1 MGYITTKEA
10 SLKWEISDR
19 RIRVLCTEGKIEGA
33 IKIGRNWSV
42 PSDAMKPIDNR
53 TKMKSRFQG
62 IDYPFDAIDEQKKA
76 IDLRRPLTKNQYNSL
91 RNNLIV
97 EWTYNSNAI
106 EGNTLTLS
114 ETKVVLEGI
123 TIGGKSVVEHLE
135 AINHRDAILFLESI
149 VDRQEEITEWNIRN
163 LHQIILKDID
173 NSNAG
178 IYRMENVLIS
188 GAKHLPPD
196 YLMVPVQMQ
205 KLVYEDNREW
215 IHYHPVVRAALLH
228 GEFVKIHPFVDGNG
242 RTARLL
248 LNLVLMSNGYPPIVI
263 KKESRLAYY
272 EALDTAHTTFNYS
285 KFVHLIATLVF
296 EAEQLWLQI
305 IK

>member
-1 MGYITTKEA
+1 MTTKEA
-10 SLKWEISDR
+10 SLKWGISDR
-19 RIRVLCTEGKIEGA
+19 RIRILCTEGKIEGA
-33 IKIGRNWSV
+33 IKMGRNWSV

-53 TKMKSRFQG
+53 IKMKSRFQG
-62 IDYPFDAIDEQKKA
+62 IDYSFDIIDEQKKA
-76 IDLRRPLTKNQYNSL
+76 IDLRRPLTKNQYNTL
-91 RNNLIV
+91 RDNLIV

-178 IYRMENVLIS
+178 KYRMENVLIS
-188 GAKHLPPD
+188 GAKHIPPE
-196 YLMVPVQMQ
+196 YLMVPVHMQ
-205 KLVYEDNREW
+205 TLVYEDNKEW

-228 GEFVKIHPFVDGNG
+228 GEFVKIHPFIDGNG

-248 LNLVLMSNGYPPIVI
+248 LNLVLMVNGYPPIVI

-272 EALDTAHTTFNYS
+272 EALDTAHTTLNYS

-296 EAEQLWLQI
+296 EAEQLWLKI